1 VYDEL
6 YGAWLRE
13 KESVDVL
20 ALPKDFFFRLA
31 QYVKKLKEE
40 SRMLDEKSTRARL
53 LLQEAKN
60 AKKLSEELIRL
71 RYEKLVKKTMV
82 GEQIAR
88 EGLTAEEEKLYG
100 EIATS
105 AESYENFLKGVLSGN
120 SSTVKA
126 EIKEKPKKRVLRFLR
141 EVPAIIGAD
150 MKPYGPFKPEDVA
163 SVPAENAKILIKQGL
178 AVEIEAKI

>member
-6 YGAWLRE
+6 YEAWRRE
-13 KESVDVL
+13 KENADIQ
-20 ALPKDFFFRLA
+20 ALPKDFFSRLT

-71 RYEKLVKKTMV
+71 RYEKFVKKLMS
-82 GEQIAR
+82 GEQIAK
-88 EGLTAEEEKLYG
+88 EDLSAEEEKLYG
-100 EIATS
+100 EIAS
-105 AESYENFLKGVLSGN
+105 SVESYQNFSKGVLSGN
-120 SSTVKA
+120 TSAVKVEA
-126 EIKEKPKKRVLRFLR
+126 KEKPKKRVLRFLL

-150 MKPYGPFKPEDVA
+150 MKSYGPFKPEDVA

-178 AVEIEAKI
+178 AAEVEAKI